1 MKEHDVVEAIL
12 DMGVKR
18 GKVTYDEINDALPS
32 EFFSLDELAG
42 LVGLLLDMGI
52 KITEYAEYSGHRSRK
67 MKLAAAG

>member
-1 MKEHDVVEAIL
+1 MKERDVVEAIL

-42 LVGLLLDMGI
+42 LVGLLLDMGVKVI
-52 KITEYAEYSGHRSRK
+52 EYNSCRCGGRMR
-67 MKLAAAG
+67 LAAAG